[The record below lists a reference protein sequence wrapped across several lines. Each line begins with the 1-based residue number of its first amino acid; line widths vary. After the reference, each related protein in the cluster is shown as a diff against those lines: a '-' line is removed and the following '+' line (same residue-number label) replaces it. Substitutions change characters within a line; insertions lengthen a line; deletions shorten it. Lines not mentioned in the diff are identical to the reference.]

1 MTLPS
6 AEDIFA
12 RHQRD
17 IYRFVLRMT
26 GRTDV
31 ADDVCQDVFL
41 RVVRSLKNGGAVGH
55 ERGWVFAIARN
66 LVADHR
72 RTESRQLFAVGSAPE
87 PAENGSQALAF
98 GLDEALSGLADAD
111 REMFLLREIGGM
123 NYAEIASACSC
134 TVEAVRSRLFRARTQ
149 LRAVLAPLR

>member
-1 MTLPS
+1 MTQPS

-12 RHQRD
+12 RHHRD
-17 IYRFVLRMT
+17 LYRFVLRMT
-26 GRTDV
+26 GRPAV

-41 RVVRSLKNGGAVGH
+41 RVVRAIGDGGAVGH

-72 RTESRQLFAVGSAPE
+72 RAESRQPFVVGDAPE
-87 PAENGSQALAF
+87 PAASGSQALAF

-111 REMFLLREIGGM
+111 REMFLLREIGGLS
-123 NYAEIASACSC
+123 YAEIALASTC
-134 TVEAVRSRLFRARTQ
+134 TVEAVRSRLFRARAR